1 MDIIYTDKRDF
12 TTGELQALFRSVDW
26 RSANY
31 PERLKKA
38 LDHCE
43 TVYTA
48 WNGDRL
54 IGLINA
60 IDDGELTAYVHYLC
74 VDPEYQGMGI
84 GRELLRLIKEKYRDY
99 LYIILVAENEPLIK
113 YYRQNGFKWMEG
125 EYVMAL
131 LNP

>member
-113 YYRQNGFKWMEG
+113 YYRQNSFKWMEG

>member
-12 TTGELQALFRSVDW
+12 STGELQALFRSVDW

-60 IDDGELTAYVHYLC
+60 IDDSELTAYVHYLC